1 MKRKEFL
8 AQVGVGAALVLA
20 PICFC
25 SLSGCKKSSTS
36 PANTDFMIDVSTGE
50 LSKNGGFLIKDG
62 VLVARTNSGSF
73 LAVTAACT
81 HEGTNIN
88 YVASSNNFVCPNHNA
103 KFSSTG
109 VVTQGPANSN
119 LTQYKTTLTGNSLRV
134 FS

>member
-8 AQVGVGAALVLA
+8 AQVGVGAAILLA
-20 PICFC
+20 PVCLG
-25 SLSGCKKSSTS
+25 SLGGCKKS
-36 PANTDFMIDVSTGE
+36 NTAPTKIDFTLDVSTGT

-62 VLVARTNSGSF
+62 VIVARTNAGIF
-73 LAVTAACT
+73 LAVSAACT

-88 YVASSNNFVCPNHNA
+88 YVASSNDFVCPNHNA

-109 VVTQGPANSN
+109 TVTQGPASTN
-119 LTQYKTTLTGNSLRV
+119 LTQYNTTLTGNSLRV